1 MPKDMFIYHGVW
13 LRGGVFISLLA
24 CLVRCFLGVRCG
36 PVLQLPNFVNSVNGR
51 GKNRWEATRVLEKR
65 GPKTHL
71 AVALGAPLLA
81 MIQHC

>member
-1 MPKDMFIYHGVW
+1 MVSGSGEVSLYHFW
-13 LRGGVFISLLA
+13 LAWSDA
-24 CLVRCFLGVRCG
+24 SLGVRCG

-51 GKNRWEATRVLEKR
+51 GKNRWEATRVLEKH

-71 AVALGAPLLA
+71 AVTLGAPLLA